1 MFQQPMTTKGLMS
14 GFYCTTCRDD
24 KHRSGDVIV
33 VPMLQPDGCLWER
46 VGEGWSEPAATNAPV
61 QDEAVQALL
70 RMNPNTSSPPSPG
83 IFIFL
88 FPCSEVFQ
96 PSYLPQSFLLL
107 PTSPTLNPKP
117 TPTLNLN
124 SFSPLHSK
132 CPWSTWVVECCGVL
146 KLWNDVE
153 CLSCGAL
160 KLWSVE
166 LCNIRVVEIESKI

>member
-88 FPCSEVFQ
+88 FPCPEVFQ

-132 CPWSTWVVECCGVL
+132 CPWST
-146 KLWNDVE
+146 
-153 CLSCGAL
+153 
-160 KLWSVE
+160 
-166 LCNIRVVEIESKI
+166 